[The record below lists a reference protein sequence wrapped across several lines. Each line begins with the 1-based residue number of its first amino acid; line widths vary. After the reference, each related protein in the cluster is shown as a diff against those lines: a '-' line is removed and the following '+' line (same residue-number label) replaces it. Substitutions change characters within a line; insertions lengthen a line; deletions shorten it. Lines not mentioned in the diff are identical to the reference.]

1 MLKQFATNHHL
12 ILKKGQNAH
21 ILFTL
26 AINYL
31 LLFKL
36 RLHKRIK
43 GINHPIVHYYG
54 LCWNEEKMLP
64 FMFDYYSQFVD
75 FFTIY
80 DNYSTDKSEL
90 IIRSHNNTE
99 IIKFSMNNQIND
111 FVYQNIKNNCWKK
124 SRGKADYVV
133 VCDMDEFVF
142 HPYING
148 FLQSAIKQKISLPC
162 PIGYDMYNDTFP
174 KYVLNKTLPYL
185 IHRGVRDV
193 EYYSK
198 QILFDPHRIV
208 EINYCPGAHRANPCG
223 YVKKFDDESLKMLHF
238 KNLGI
243 DYILKRVRMYRERL
257 SQENKNANCGTHYLE
272 EESLIRLKFEEGLMN
287 SSVVEL

>member
-1 MLKQFATNHHL
+1 MLKSFAQRHHL
-12 ILKKGQNAH
+12 VLKKGQNFH
-21 ILFTL
+21 ILTQL
-26 AINYL
+26 VINYL
-31 LLFKL
+31 LLAKL
-36 RLHKRIK
+36 KFIKKIK
-43 GINHPIVHYYG
+43 GINQPIVHYYAV
-54 LCWNEEKMLP
+54 CWNEEKMLP
-64 FMFDYYSQFVD
+64 FMFDYYGQFVD
-75 FFTIY
+75 KFIIF
-80 DNYSTDKSEL
+80 DNYSTDGSEE
-90 IIRSHNNTE
+90 IIRSHKNAK
-99 IIKFSMNNQIND
+99 IIKFKTDGFND
-111 FVYQNIKNNCWKK
+111 FVHQEIKNNCWKK
-124 SRGKADYVV
+124 SRGKADYIV
-133 VCDMDEFVF
+133 VCDMDEFIF
-142 HPYING
+142 HPDING

-162 PIGYDMYNDTFP
+162 SIGYDMYNDTFP

-185 IHRGVRDV
+185 ISRGVRDV

-223 YVKKFDDESLKMLHF
+223 YVKKFNDESLKMLHF

-257 SQENKNANCGTHYLE
+257 SQENKDANCGTHYLE